1 VLRPPKSLQ
10 LTPVLA
16 DRSHQF
22 RARLDQLTAVTVFIE
37 EYCMLRALPRETA
50 LRLNLI
56 VEELFTN
63 SALHGYGGECDQPIW
78 VGLSGA
84 GAAVELCYEDAAPAY
99 NPLERLQAGYVSSV
113 TATITGRPIGGLG
126 VFLVAQLAHTA
137 RYARED
143 ERNRLTITLAV
154 ERE

>member
-1 VLRPPKSLQ
+1 
-10 LTPVLA
+10 
-16 DRSHQF
+16 
-22 RARLDQLTAVTVFIE
+22 
-37 EYCMLRALPRETA
+37 MLRALPRETM

-63 SALHGYGGECDQPIW
+63 SALHGYGGECDRPIW

-84 GAAVELCYEDAAPAY
+84 GTAVELCYEDAAPAY
-99 NPLERLQAGYVSSV
+99 DPLARLQSGYVSSV

-137 RYARED
+137 RYSRED
-143 ERNRLTITLAV
+143 DRNRLVVTLSGAQD
-154 ERE
+154 

>member
-1 VLRPPKSLQ
+1 
-10 LTPVLA
+10 
-16 DRSHQF
+16 
-22 RARLDQLTAVTVFIE
+22 
-37 EYCMLRALPRETA
+37 MLRALPRETA

-84 GAAVELCYEDAAPAY
+84 GAAIELCYEDAAPAY
-99 NPLERLQAGYVSSV
+99 DPLARLQSGYVSSV

-137 RYARED
+137 RYSREGD
-143 ERNRLTITLAV
+143 RNRLTIILASGP
-154 ERE
+154 E